1 MRSSGETGRC
11 KDEKD
16 FCVLLW
22 LKMCWAKEISQ
33 KKKQNYIIMPY
44 SVKRVQEKMLNGK

>member
-1 MRSSGETGRC
+1 MSSGETGQCR
-11 KDEKD
+11 DEKE
-16 FCVLLW
+16 FCVLLR
-22 LKMCWAKEISQ
+22 LKMCGVKEISQ